1 MDEKVDLSRI
11 RKLRD
16 DSPTTV
22 MGWVRLAWPEIKAAL
37 ERHVALKTI
46 HKRLNEAGIQISYP
60 RLSLYVGRLRREE
73 QGKTADPSVEKAAA
87 EIAEHRPVK
96 DAAPAQ
102 HRDPLDNFR
111 ERTAN
116 RPGFDFP
123 PGPPDEDE
131 LI

>member
-11 RKLRD
+11 QKLRD

-22 MGWVRLAWPEIKAAL
+22 MGWIRLAWPDIKAAL
-37 ERHVALKTI
+37 DRHVALKTI
-46 HKRLNEAGIQISYP
+46 HKRLNEAGIPISYP

-73 QGKTADPSVEKAAA
+73 EGKTATRSVEKAAA
-87 EIAEHRPVK
+87 ETLEHRPVK

-111 ERTAN
+111 ERTSN
-116 RPGFDFP
+116 RPGFDFR

>member
-1 MDEKVDLSRI
+1 MDERVDLGRI

-22 MGWVRLAWPEIKAAL
+22 MGWVRLAWPDIKAAL
-37 ERHVALKTI
+37 DRHVTLKTI

-73 QGKTADPSVEKAAA
+73 QGRTAARNVEKTAA
-87 EIAEHRPVK
+87 EIVEHRPVK

-102 HRDPLDNFR
+102 HRDPLDKFR

-116 RPGFDFP
+116 RPGFDFR
-123 PGPPDEDE
+123 PGPPDEDD